1 MNSPPTLGYTLP
13 QTISEDHYGD
23 DVNTD
28 HGLITFAGVYSY
40 SNSGDRLH
48 PSLSD
53 PSLNTMVVTNTASSP
68 TPANGSNSSFRGI
81 NLEGGTTL
89 WGDGTTSTFFLPST
103 PAPADPNAKNVK
115 NAYINLRNN
124 GGNST
129 LVWNYNGKYTCNI
142 GITGGGGGPH
152 AEGDVGGGN
161 LTLAATPGNYA
172 VLTMPQNYNGTTTI
186 GAGATLQLGSGAS
199 VQAMAASVG
208 AATTAEPNGAVTTSV
223 VATYSGDS
231 SLLIAESA
239 TGAATDSIVDDG
251 TLIVDNTTT
260 AISLSNITGTGAF
273 VQMGAAATTLL
284 ANTYSGGTTVS
295 GGTVIVGS
303 GTSLGTGD
311 VTNDAGLSLADGQY
325 VIAVGGDFAQSSK
338 GTITLGLAGTGQ
350 GTSYGYLSITGKAAL
365 SGTLVVSSVNGF
377 TPTTG
382 QQFALVQ
389 GQGGV
394 NGTFN
399 TVTSPGLK
407 LAVSYD
413 ATHCYLTAM

>member
-1 MNSPPTLGYTLP
+1 
-13 QTISEDHYGD
+13 
-23 DVNTD
+23 V
-28 HGLITFAGVYSY
+28 
-40 SNSGDRLH
+40 
-48 PSLSD
+48 
-53 PSLNTMVVTNTASSP
+53 
-68 TPANGSNSSFRGI
+68 GSTSK
-81 NLEGGTTL
+81 
-89 WGDGTTSTFFLPST
+89 DGTTSTFFLPST

>member
-1 MNSPPTLGYTLP
+1 
-13 QTISEDHYGD
+13 
-23 DVNTD
+23 
-28 HGLITFAGVYSY
+28 
-40 SNSGDRLH
+40 
-48 PSLSD
+48 
-53 PSLNTMVVTNTASSP
+53 
-68 TPANGSNSSFRGI
+68 
-81 NLEGGTTL
+81 
-89 WGDGTTSTFFLPST
+89 
-103 PAPADPNAKNVK
+103 
-115 NAYINLRNN
+115 
-124 GGNST
+124 
-129 LVWNYNGKYTCNI
+129 
-142 GITGGGGGPH
+142 
-152 AEGDVGGGN
+152 
-161 LTLAATPGNYA
+161 
-172 VLTMPQNYNGTTTI
+172 MPQNYNGTTTI